1 MGLGNILKDLKDDLF
16 TYRTVKVRG
25 RGRTFRGLSLSLSL
39 SLGDSIS
46 PKTWTARA
54 CCLLVFSRRHH
65 LERTRGSA
73 LRALAS
79 LRIDST
85 RSLSLS
91 FSLSLFLFLS
101 LSLSLGEM
109 LTTNALSFCLSRT
122 ATRMPT
128 VGEDEE
134 SSSGNY
140 RLDFQSSH
148 SVIRGRLHDYH
159 EELQQ
164 IQHAKLIRQVAVR
177 SPALDSAEVL
187 VRRKRR
193 TGRANEFS

>member
-1 MGLGNILKDLKDDLF
+1 M
-16 TYRTVKVRG
+16 TCSRTG
-25 RGRTFRGLSLSLSL
+25 RSRCAVAVGHSAGSLSLSL
-39 SLGDSIS
+39 SLWEIRFPQRLGRLE
-46 PKTWTARA
+46 RA
-54 CCLLVFSRRHH
+54 VFSFFLDGTISNGRGEVLFVLSRLCASIRRD
-65 LERTRGSA
+65 LF
-73 LRALAS
+73 LFL
-79 LRIDST
+79 
-85 RSLSLS
+85 
-91 FSLSLFLFLS
+91 FLFLFLS

>member
-1 MGLGNILKDLKDDLF
+1 
-16 TYRTVKVRG
+16 
-25 RGRTFRGLSLSLSL
+25 
-39 SLGDSIS
+39 
-46 PKTWTARA
+46 
-54 CCLLVFSRRHH
+54 
-65 LERTRGSA
+65 
-73 LRALAS
+73 
-79 LRIDST
+79 
-85 RSLSLS
+85 
-91 FSLSLFLFLS
+91 
-101 LSLSLGEM
+101 
-109 LTTNALSFCLSRT
+109 
-122 ATRMPT
+122 MPT

-148 SVIRGRLHDYH
+148 SVVRGRLHDYH

-193 TGRANEFS
+193 TCRANEFS

>member
-1 MGLGNILKDLKDDLF
+1 M
-16 TYRTVKVRG
+16 TCSRTG
-25 RGRTFRGLSLSLSL
+25 RSRYAVAVGHSAGSLSLSL

-101 LSLSLGEM
+101 LSLSLSLSLGEM

-122 ATRMPT
+122 ATRTPT